1 MLYSHSSISLCRIL
15 VQIPQEEKHF
25 QVISEYN
32 PTKCLV
38 FFVLVSAS
46 KCFFQSLGLELS
58 MYFPPK
64 YYF

>member
-1 MLYSHSSISLCRIL
+1 MLYSHSSISLCQIL

-25 QVISEYN
+25 QVISKHN

-46 KCFFQSLGLELS
+46 KCSFQSLGLKLS